1 MPGTHGQQGRDAF
14 APRSDQGEAWPAAT
28 CRDQADEGGRG
39 CGGAA
44 QRRHQGTL
52 HQDFPGL
59 VLVLVVPT
67 SRPPPHPPPQAGEGK
82 SKYPRP
88 FAGED
93 RVGAFDV
100 SLPVLLAFSAALC
113 VLILLPLSWLGYYSI
128 HDRAGGLTAANF
140 VALAT
145 DPTFLDPLVTTV
157 ILAVSSAVI
166 CCAVAAPMGWL
177 VARTDMPL
185 RGTVRALVT
194 ASFVTPPFL
203 GAIAWE
209 LLAAPNSGLL
219 NKVYRAVTG
228 APQDEHLFNIY
239 SLEGLIFVISCYTF
253 PYVFVLLA
261 NALDRI
267 PGDLEDA
274 SAILGARTWTTARR
288 ITIPLA
294 LPALLAGAIIAFLQA
309 MTLFGSPAILA
320 IPAGFHTM
328 TTKIWSLFNYPP
340 KPELAAA
347 ASVPLLV
354 LTVALLRAEN
364 LILGRRGYSVVGG
377 KQGNPRLVRLGALKW
392 AALAFVFLVLMCPVF
407 LPYGALLNATF
418 SRVATSFVTFDNFT
432 LHNIHFVFFE
442 LSATQLAVK
451 NTFLLGVASATIG
464 TIMAV
469 VIAYLTTRR
478 AVRGYRALGF
488 LATAPVAIPGIVLG
502 VGLFL
507 SYARPPLVLYGT
519 LWILLLAFVTIALP
533 AAYQQLQSAFRSVHT
548 DLEDASRILGSTRLR
563 TLRDITA
570 PLLRTSVI
578 ATWCFIFV
586 GVIRE
591 LSAAIMLFTSET
603 KVISVL
609 IFDLNESGDLG
620 AISVLGLI
628 MLAITFAVVIAVN
641 RIPGFGDARL
651 RNA

>member
-1 MPGTHGQQGRDAF
+1 MA
-14 APRSDQGEAWPAAT
+14 
-28 CRDQADEGGRG
+28 
-39 CGGAA
+39 
-44 QRRHQGTL
+44 L
-52 HQDFPGL
+52 
-59 VLVLVVPT
+59 
-67 SRPPPHPPPQAGEGK
+67 
-82 SKYPRP
+82 PRP
-88 FAGED
+88 AVRLRLAVDPSRTILFVFA
-93 RVGAFDV
+93 AI
-100 SLPVLLAFSAALC
+100 LC
-113 VLILLPLSWLGYYSI
+113 VLIVLPLAWIACYSVT
-128 HDRAGGLTAANF
+128 DRNGALTLDNF
-140 VALAT
+140 RRLAT
-145 DPTFLDPLVTTV
+145 DPMFVDPLITTLIV
-157 ILAVSSAVI
+157 ATSASLI
-166 CCAVAAPMGWL
+166 CCLVAAPMGWL
-177 VARTDMPL
+177 VARTDLPL
-185 RGTVRALVT
+185 RRTIRALVT

-219 NKVYRAVTG
+219 NQLYRALTG
-228 APQDEHLFNIY
+228 AEPDEHLFDVY
-239 SLEGLIFVISCYTF
+239 SLGGLIFVISCYTF
-253 PYVFVLLA
+253 PYVFVLIA

-288 ITIPLA
+288 VTIPLA

-354 LTVALLRAEN
+354 LTVALLRAEH

-377 KQGNPRLVRLGALKW
+377 KQGDPRLIRLGALKW
-392 AALAFVFLVLMCPVF
+392 AALGFVFLVLMCPVF

-464 TIMAV
+464 TIMAL

-478 AVRGYRALGF
+478 AIRGYRALGF

-502 VGLFL
+502 VGLCL

-519 LWILLLAFVTIALP
+519 LWILLIAFVTIALP
-533 AAYQQLQSAFRSVHT
+533 AAYQQLQSAFRS
-548 DLEDASRILGSTRLR
+548 
-563 TLRDITA
+563 
-570 PLLRTSVI
+570 
-578 ATWCFIFV
+578 
-586 GVIRE
+586 
-591 LSAAIMLFTSET
+591 
-603 KVISVL
+603 
-609 IFDLNESGDLG
+609 
-620 AISVLGLI
+620 
-628 MLAITFAVVIAVN
+628 
-641 RIPGFGDARL
+641 
-651 RNA
+651 